1 MRSTKSKALSKK
13 FSGPCLALSIAFT
26 LVGCSSSNN
35 SSTTQPPPAVSV
47 TLNQSTVSLVA
58 TKTMTTPFTAS
69 VTGTTNTAVTW
80 SVDSISGGNSTVGT
94 ITAGGLYTAPPLA
107 GSHTV
112 TATSVADTSKTA
124 SAAVTV
130 TALISVSPT
139 PVSVVATQPQ
149 QFSATVLG
157 FSSTNVTWSV
167 DQISGGNS
175 TVGIITAG
183 GLYTAP
189 SLVGSHTVTA
199 TSMAD
204 TSQTASAAVTVT
216 GLVSVSPSSVDIV
229 AAQPQQFSATVLGF
243 SSTTVTWSVDQISG
257 GNSTVGT
264 INPSGLYTS
273 PGTPGS
279 HTITATSNA
288 SNSVSGSAQ
297 AAVFT
302 LSLSPSAPAITTSS
316 DEQFTATTQGL
327 LSPVLNWSVDQISG
341 GNSTVGT
348 ITATGLYTAPAT
360 VGDHTIAVTVAS
372 TAATASTSVA
382 VFLLSISP
390 TSATAA
396 PSGTEQFSATVRGLT
411 NTTLTWSVD
420 GVAGGNSTVGTVSA
434 SGRYTAPASLG
445 QHTIAA
451 SPVAVPSASASATLT
466 VINVSPGTVLTYHND
481 DARDGA
487 YLEEVSL
494 TPSNVNST
502 QFGKLVSYPVDG
514 QIYAQPLYLSQVS
527 INGGTHDVVY
537 VTTQNNSVYA
547 FDADATAQ
555 PTTFWQRNLGGPV
568 TKDDDTGV
576 NPIVGVLST
585 PVIDVT
591 TNTMY
596 VVAEV
601 TGTQNNQ
608 PFQLHAL
615 DVTTGADKFGGPVT
629 VIGSVPGTAS
639 DNVNGSI
646 TLGSDCYQRMGL
658 ALDPVTNSIY
668 IPFGSCNHG
677 WILAYD
683 KTSLKQTA
691 IFSDTPDGDGGG
703 LWASGG
709 APAIDDATG
718 DIYLMS
724 GVDATD
730 IVSNGYN
737 DSFLRLKATDL
748 SVLDYF
754 TPDDRTT
761 LEQND
766 ADLGA
771 GSNVIVPGSTTNPNI
786 TVGGGKDGNIFVV
799 NRDDMGGYN
808 SGTNNVLQT
817 VQTGSGVNPDNN
829 IFSTPVY
836 WNGSIYYHCNNDVLR
851 AFTWTAGNPAGQQL
865 SSTPTSKGSNV
876 YGSHGATASLSAN
889 GAMSGIIW
897 DTDNSAYNQTTPS
910 QSGPLVLHAYDATNV
925 ATELYNSSQA
935 SAGRDTAGLAL
946 KFTVPTIANG
956 RVFVPT
962 GGELDI
968 YGLLP

>member
-1 MRSTKSKALSKK
+1 MRFTKSKALSK
-13 FSGPCLALSIAFT
+13 FSGPFLALAIACT
-26 LVGCSSSNN
+26 LSGCSSGNN
-35 SSTTQPPPAVSV
+35 SSTTQPPPVVSV
-47 TLNQSTVSLVA
+47 TLNQSTVSVVA
-58 TKTMTTPFTAS
+58 TRKMPFTAS

-80 SVDSISGGNSTVGT
+80 SVDSVSGGNSTVGT
-94 ITAGGLYTAPPLA
+94 ITTGGLYTAPPLA

-130 TALISVSPT
+130 TAVISVSPT

-157 FSSTNVTWSV
+157 FSNSTVTWSV

-175 TVGIITAG
+175 TVGTITAA

-189 SLVGSHTVTA
+189 SLTGSHTVTV
-199 TSMAD
+199 TSAAD

-216 GLVSVSPSSVDIV
+216 GAVSVSPSSVDV
-229 AAQPQQFSATVLGF
+229 LATQTQQFNATVLGF

-264 INPSGLYTS
+264 INSSGLYTS

-288 SNSVSGSAQ
+288 SNLVSGSAQ

-316 DEQFTATTQGL
+316 NEQFTATTQGL

-360 VGDHTIAVTVAS
+360 VGNHTIAVSVAS
-372 TAATASTSVA
+372 TPATAATSVT
-382 VFLLSISP
+382 VFFLSISP
-390 TSATAA
+390 TAATAA
-396 PSGTEQFSATVRGLT
+396 PSGTEQFSATVQGLT
-411 NTTLTWSVD
+411 NATLTWSVD
-420 GVAGGNSTVGTVSA
+420 GVVGGNSTVGTVSA

-502 QFGKLVSYPVDG
+502 QFGKLLSYRVDG

-576 NPIVGVLST
+576 NPVVGVLST

-658 ALDPVTNSIY
+658 VLDPVTNSIY

-889 GAMSGIIW
+889 GATSGIIW
-897 DTDNSAYNQTTPS
+897 DTDNSAYNGTNPT

-935 SAGRDTAGLAL
+935 AAGRDTAGLAL

-962 GGELDI
+962 ASELDI

>member
-1 MRSTKSKALSKK
+1 M
-13 FSGPCLALSIAFT
+13 
-26 LVGCSSSNN
+26 
-35 SSTTQPPPAVSV
+35 VSV
-47 TLNQSTVSLVA
+47 TLNPSTVSLTA
-58 TKTMTTPFTAS
+58 TTPKQFTAS

-80 SVDSISGGNSTVGT
+80 AVDSVSGGNSTVGT
-94 ITAGGLYTAPPLA
+94 ISTGGLYTAPSLA
-107 GSHTV
+107 GTHTV

-130 TALISVSPT
+130 TTFISVSPT
-139 PVSVVATQPQ
+139 PVDVVATQPQ
-149 QFSATVLG
+149 QFNATVLG
-157 FSSTNVTWSV
+157 FSSSAVTWSV
-167 DQISGGNS
+167 DSVSGGNS
-175 TVGIITAG
+175 TVGTITTG

-189 SLVGSHTVTA
+189 ALTGNHTVTVA
-199 TSMAD
+199 SAAD

-216 GLVSVSPSSVDIV
+216 GAVSVSPPSVDV
-229 AAQPQQFSATVLGF
+229 LATQAQQFNATVLGF
-243 SSTTVTWSVDQISG
+243 SSSTVTWSVDQITG

-264 INPSGLYTS
+264 INSSGLYTS

-288 SNSVSGSAQ
+288 SNSVSGSAR

-302 LSLSPSAPAITTSS
+302 LSLSPSAPTIITSS
-316 DEQFTATTQGL
+316 NEQFTATTQGL

-360 VGDHTIAVTVAS
+360 VGNHTIAVTVAS

-396 PSGTEQFSATVRGLT
+396 PSGAEQFSATVQGLT
-411 NTTLTWSVD
+411 NATLTWSVD

-502 QFGKLVSYPVDG
+502 QFGKLLSYPVDG

-547 FDADATAQ
+547 FDADATATQ
-555 PTTFWQRNLGGPV
+555 PTTFWHVNLGGAV
-568 TKDDDTGV
+568 IKNDITGV
-576 NPIVGVLST
+576 NPVVGVLST

-935 SAGRDTAGLAL
+935 AAGRDTAGLAL

-962 GGELDI
+962 ASELDI

>member
-1 MRSTKSKALSKK
+1 MSKAFSMK

-35 SSTTQPPPAVSV
+35 SSTTPPPVVSV
-47 TLNQSTVSLVA
+47 TLNQSAASVDVSRP
-58 TKTMTTPFTAS
+58 MPFTAT

-80 SVDSISGGNSTVGT
+80 SVDSVSGGNSTVGT
-94 ITAGGLYTAPPLA
+94 ISTTGLYTAPSLA

-112 TATSVADTSKTA
+112 TATSVADTSKSA
-124 SAAVTV
+124 SAGVTV
-130 TALISVSPT
+130 TGFVSVSP
-139 PVSVVATQPQ
+139 PSVDVIATQTQ
-149 QFSATVLG
+149 QFSATVQG
-157 FSSTNVTWSV
+157 FSSS
-167 DQISGGNS
+167 
-175 TVGIITAG
+175 
-183 GLYTAP
+183 
-189 SLVGSHTVTA
+189 
-199 TSMAD
+199 
-204 TSQTASAAVTVT
+204 
-216 GLVSVSPSSVDIV
+216 
-229 AAQPQQFSATVLGF
+229 
-243 SSTTVTWSVDQISG
+243 TVTWSVDQISG

-264 INPSGLYTS
+264 ISSSGLYTS
-273 PGTPGS
+273 PTTPGS
-279 HTITATSNA
+279 HTITATSTA
-288 SNSVSGSAQ
+288 SSSVSGSAQ

-302 LSLSPSAPAITTSS
+302 LSLSPLAPTITTSS
-316 DEQFTATTQGL
+316 TEQFTATTQGL
-327 LSPVLNWSVDQISG
+327 SSPVLNWTIDQISG
-341 GNSTVGT
+341 GNSVVGT
-348 ITATGLYTAPAT
+348 ISATGLYTAPAT
-360 VGDHTIAVTVAS
+360 VGNHTIAVSVVSTPA
-372 TAATASTSVA
+372 TAATSVA
-382 VFLLSISP
+382 VFALSISP

-396 PSGTEQFSATVRGLT
+396 PSGTEQFSATVQGLT
-411 NTTLTWSVD
+411 NATLTWSVD

-481 DARDGA
+481 DSRDGA

-494 TPSNVNST
+494 TPSNVNSI

-547 FDADATAQ
+547 FDADATATQ
-555 PTTFWQRNLGGPV
+555 PTTFWHINLGGAV
-568 TKDDDTGV
+568 TKDDIYGV
-576 NPIVGVLST
+576 NPTVGILST

-601 TGTQNNQ
+601 TGTVNNQ

-629 VIGSVPGTAS
+629 VIGSVPGTGADS
-639 DNVNGSI
+639 ANGTI
-646 TLGSDCYQRMGL
+646 TLESDCYQRMGL

-668 IPFGSCNHG
+668 LPFGSCNHG

-691 IFSDTPDGDGGG
+691 IFNDTPDGDGGG

-718 DIYLMS
+718 DIYLIS
-724 GVDATD
+724 GVDAGD
-730 IVSNGYN
+730 NVSNGYN

-754 TPDDRTT
+754 TPDDATI

-766 ADLGA
+766 TDLGA
-771 GSNVIVPGSTTNPNI
+771 GSNIIVPGSATNPNI
-786 TVGGGKDGNIFVV
+786 TIGGGKDGNIFVV
-799 NRDDMGGYN
+799 NRDDMGGFN

-851 AFTWTAGNPAGQQL
+851 AFTWIAGNAAGQQL
-865 SSTPTSKGSNV
+865 SSAPSSLGTTV

-889 GAMSGIIW
+889 GAISGIIW
-897 DTDNSAYNQTTPS
+897 DTDNTAYNKTDPA
-910 QSGPLVLHAYDATNV
+910 QSGPLILHAYDATNV

-935 SAGRDTAGLAL
+935 AAGRDTAGLAL

>member
-1 MRSTKSKALSKK
+1 MKATKSKAFSRK
-13 FSGPCLALSIAFT
+13 FSGSSLALAIAFT

-35 SSTTQPPPAVSV
+35 SSTTPPPPPVVSV
-47 TLNQSTVSLVA
+47 TLNQSTASVPVS
-58 TKTMTTPFTAS
+58 TKMQFTAI

-80 SVDSISGGNSTVGT
+80 SVDSVSGGNSTVGT
-94 ITAGGLYTAPPLA
+94 ISTAGLYIAPSLA

-112 TATSVADTSKTA
+112 TATSVADTSKSA

-130 TALISVSPT
+130 TGVVSVSPT
-139 PVSVVATQPQ
+139 SVDVVATQPQ
-149 QFSATVLG
+149 QFSATVQG
-157 FSSTNVTWSV
+157 FSSS
-167 DQISGGNS
+167 
-175 TVGIITAG
+175 
-183 GLYTAP
+183 
-189 SLVGSHTVTA
+189 
-199 TSMAD
+199 
-204 TSQTASAAVTVT
+204 
-216 GLVSVSPSSVDIV
+216 
-229 AAQPQQFSATVLGF
+229 
-243 SSTTVTWSVDQISG
+243 TVTWAVDQISG

-264 INPSGLYTS
+264 INSSGLYTS
-273 PGTPGS
+273 PATPGS
-279 HTITATSNA
+279 HTITATSN
-288 SNSVSGSAQ
+288 SVTGSAQ
-297 AAVFT
+297 VAVFT
-302 LSLSPSAPAITTSS
+302 LSLSPLAPAITTSS
-316 DEQFTATTQGL
+316 NEQFTATTQGL
-327 LSPVLNWSVDQISG
+327 SSPVLNWTVDQISG
-341 GNSTVGT
+341 GNSAVGT
-348 ITATGLYTAPAT
+348 ISATGLYTAPAT
-360 VGDHTIAVTVAS
+360 VGNHTIAVSVAS
-372 TAATASTSVA
+372 TPATAATSVA
-382 VFLLSISP
+382 IFALSISP

-396 PSGTEQFSATVRGLT
+396 PSGTEQFSATVQGLT
-411 NTTLTWSVD
+411 NSSLTWSVD
-420 GVAGGNSTVGTVSA
+420 GVTGGNSTIGTVST
-434 SGRYTAPASLG
+434 SGLYTAPASLG

-451 SPVAVPSASASATLT
+451 SPVAVPSASAPATLT

-481 DARDGA
+481 DYRDGA
-487 YLEEVSL
+487 YLDEVSL
-494 TPSNVNST
+494 TPSNVNSI

-527 INGGTHDVVY
+527 INGGTHDVLY

-547 FDADATAQ
+547 FDADATVT
-555 PTTFWQRNLGGPV
+555 PTTFWHVNLGGAV
-568 TKDDDTGV
+568 TKDDIYGV
-576 NPIVGVLST
+576 NPVVGILST

-601 TGTQNNQ
+601 TGTVNNQ

-629 VIGSVPGTAS
+629 VIGSVAGTGADS
-639 DNVNGSI
+639 VSGSI
-646 TLGSDCYQRMGL
+646 TLESDCYQRMGL

-683 KTSLKQTA
+683 KTTLKQTA
-691 IFSDTPDGDGGG
+691 IFNDTPEGDGGG

-709 APAIDDATG
+709 APAIDDVTG
-718 DIYLMS
+718 DIYLIS
-724 GVDATD
+724 GVDAGD
-730 IVSNGYN
+730 NVSNGYN

-754 TPDDRTT
+754 TPDDATI

-766 ADLGA
+766 TDLGA
-771 GSNVIVPGSTTNPNI
+771 GSNIIVPGSATNPNI
-786 TVGGGKDGNIFVV
+786 TIGGGKDGNIFVV
-799 NRDDMGGYN
+799 NRDDMGGFN

-817 VQTGSGVNPDNN
+817 VQTGSGVNPGNN

-836 WNGSIYYHCNNDVLR
+836 WNGSLYYHCNNDVLR
-851 AFTWTAGNPAGQQL
+851 AFTWTAGNAAGQQL
-865 SSTPTSKGSNV
+865 SSAPSSMGTTI

-897 DTDNSAYNQTTPS
+897 DTDNSAYNKTDPA

-935 SAGRDTAGLAL
+935 AAGRDTAGLAL

>member
-1 MRSTKSKALSKK
+1 
-13 FSGPCLALSIAFT
+13 
-26 LVGCSSSNN
+26 
-35 SSTTQPPPAVSV
+35 
-47 TLNQSTVSLVA
+47 
-58 TKTMTTPFTAS
+58 MTTPFTAS

-80 SVDSISGGNSTVGT
+80 SVDSVSGGNSTVGT
-94 ITAGGLYTAPPLA
+94 ITTGGLYTAPSLA

-130 TALISVSPT
+130 TAVISVSPT
-139 PVSVVATQPQ
+139 SINVVATQTE
-149 QFSATVLG
+149 QFNATVLG
-157 FSSTNVTWSV
+157 FSSSTVTWSV
-167 DQISGGNS
+167 DSVSGGNS
-175 TVGIITAG
+175 TVGTITTG

-189 SLVGSHTVTA
+189 PLIGGHTVTA
-199 TSMAD
+199 TSVAE
-204 TSQTASAAVTVT
+204 TSETASAAVTVT
-216 GLVSVSPSSVDIV
+216 GAVTVSPSSVNVV
-229 AAQPQQFSATVLGF
+229 ATQTQQFSATVLGF

-257 GNSTVGT
+257 GNSTVGA
-264 INPSGLYTS
+264 ISSSGLYTS
-273 PGTPGS
+273 PATPGS
-279 HTITATSNA
+279 HTITATSTA
-288 SNSVSGSAQ
+288 SSSLSASAQ

-302 LSLSPSAPAITTSS
+302 LSLSPSAPTITTSS
-316 DEQFTATTQGL
+316 NEQFTATVQGL
-327 LSPVLNWSVDQISG
+327 PSPVLSWTVDQISG

-348 ITATGLYTAPAT
+348 ISATGLYTSPAT
-360 VGDHTIAVTVAS
+360 VGNHTIAVSVAS
-372 TAATASTSVA
+372 TPATAATSVA
-382 VFLLSISP
+382 VFFLSISP
-390 TSATAA
+390 TAATAA
-396 PSGTEQFSATVRGLT
+396 PSGTQQFSATVHGLT
-411 NTTLTWSVD
+411 NSALTWSVD
-420 GVAGGNSTVGTVSA
+420 GVAGGNSTVGTVSS
-434 SGRYTAPASLG
+434 SGLYTAPASLG
-445 QHTIAA
+445 QYTIAA
-451 SPVAVPSASASATLT
+451 SPVADPSASAPATLT

-487 YLEEVSL
+487 YLEEASL
-494 TPSNVNST
+494 TPSNVNSI

-547 FDADATAQ
+547 FDADATATQ
-555 PTTFWQRNLGGPV
+555 PTTFWHINLGGSV
-568 TKDDDTGV
+568 TKDDIYGV
-576 NPIVGVLST
+576 NPVVGILST

-596 VVAEV
+596 LVAEV

-629 VIGSVPGTAS
+629 VIGSVPGSGADSVDGTT
-639 DNVNGSI
+639 I
-646 TLGSDCYQRMGL
+646 TLESACYQRMGL

-668 IPFGSCNHG
+668 IPFGSCSHG
-677 WILAYD
+677 WVLAYD

-691 IFSDTPDGDGGG
+691 IFNDTPDGDGGG
-703 LWASGG
+703 LWAGGG
-709 APAIDDATG
+709 APAIDDVTG
-718 DIYLMS
+718 DIYLLS

-730 IVSNGYN
+730 DVSNGYN

-766 ADLGA
+766 ADLGS
-771 GSNVIVPGSTTNPNI
+771 GSNIIVPGSATNPNI

-851 AFTWTAGNPAGQQL
+851 AFAWTAGNAAGQQL
-865 SSTPTSKGSNV
+865 SSAPSSMGTNV

-889 GAMSGIIW
+889 GAISGIIW
-897 DTDNSAYNQTTPS
+897 DTDNSAYDKTDPS

-935 SAGRDTAGLAL
+935 AAGRDTAGLAL

-962 GGELDI
+962 ASELDI

>member
-1 MRSTKSKALSKK
+1 MFNVFSRK
-13 FSGPCLALSIAFT
+13 FSGPCLALGIAFT

-35 SSTTQPPPAVSV
+35 SSTTPPPVVSV

-58 TKTMTTPFTAS
+58 TRTMTTPFTAS

-80 SVDSISGGNSTVGT
+80 SVDSVSGGNSTVGT
-94 ITAGGLYTAPPLA
+94 ITTGGLYTAPSLA

-112 TATSVADTSKTA
+112 TATSVADTSKNA

-130 TALISVSPT
+130 TDVISVSPT

-149 QFSATVLG
+149 QFNATALG
-157 FSSTNVTWSV
+157 FSSSAVTWSV
-167 DQISGGNS
+167 DSVSGGNS
-175 TVGIITAG
+175 TVGTITAA

-189 SLVGSHTVTA
+189 PLTGSHTVTA
-199 TSMAD
+199 TSVAD

-216 GLVSVSPSSVDIV
+216 GAVSVSPSSADIV
-229 AAQPQQFSATVLGF
+229 ATQAQQFSATVLGF
-243 SSTTVTWSVDQISG
+243 SSSTVTWSVDQISG

-264 INPSGLYTS
+264 INSSGLYTS
-273 PGTPGS
+273 PATPGS
-279 HTITATSNA
+279 HTITATSN
-288 SNSVSGSAQ
+288 SVNGGAQ
-297 AAVFT
+297 VAVFT
-302 LSLSPSAPAITTSS
+302 LSLSPSAPTITTSS
-316 DEQFTATTQGL
+316 NEQFTAVTQGL
-327 LSPVLNWSVDQISG
+327 SSPVLNWTVDQISG
-341 GNSTVGT
+341 GNSAVG
-348 ITATGLYTAPAT
+348 IINATGLYTAPAA
-360 VGDHTIAVTVAS
+360 VGNHTIAVSVAS
-372 TAATASTSVA
+372 TPAIAATSVT
-382 VFLLSISP
+382 VFALSISP

-396 PSGTEQFSATVRGLT
+396 PSGTERFSATVQGLT
-411 NTTLTWSVD
+411 NSSLTWSVD
-420 GVAGGNSTVGTVSA
+420 GVTGGNSTVGTVST
-434 SGRYTAPASLG
+434 SGIYTAPASLG
-445 QHTIAA
+445 QHTIAV
-451 SPVAVPSASASATLT
+451 SPVAVPSASAPATLT
-466 VINVSPGTVLTYHND
+466 VINMSPGTVLTYHND
-481 DARDGA
+481 DSRDGA

-494 TPSNVNST
+494 TPSNVNSI

-547 FDADATAQ
+547 FDADATASQ
-555 PTTFWQRNLGGPV
+555 PTTFWHINLGGAV
-568 TKDDDTGV
+568 SKGDIYGV
-576 NPIVGVLST
+576 NPVVGILST

-601 TGTQNNQ
+601 SGTNNQ

-629 VIGSVPGTAS
+629 VIGSVPGTATDGS
-639 DNVNGSI
+639 NGVV

-851 AFTWTAGNPAGQQL
+851 AFTWTASNPAGQQL

-897 DTDNSAYNQTTPS
+897 DTDNSAYDKTDPA

-935 SAGRDTAGLAL
+935 AAGRDTAGLAL

-962 GGELDI
+962 GSELDI